1 MARIIVL
8 GGDGF
13 CGWPTALHLSAAGY
27 DVTVVDNFSRRTIDK
42 ELGCE
47 SLTPITTMDNRVKR
61 WRQLTGNKLFFKR
74 VDIARNYHGL
84 HDVLKK
90 LEPDAVVHFAE
101 QRAAPYSMKNAAHK
115 LYTVRNNIMAT
126 HNLLCA
132 LVDLKLDAHVVHLGS
147 TGVYGYSGDEEFKIP
162 EGYVDAELIN
172 GEHTVHKQIMY
183 PPDPGSVYHMTKV
196 MDAQLFY
203 FYNKNDRLRI
213 TDLHQGVVW
222 GTETEDTALHP
233 ELANRYDYDGDY
245 GTVLNRF
252 IMQGATGHPL
262 TVYGT
267 GEQVRAFIHIQNT
280 VQCIRMA
287 IEAPKPSEARV
298 EVFNQTTE
306 QLRLIDLAQRVAHI
320 TGAEIRFYDNPRVE
334 APSNELLLDNAQFM
348 DLGLEPI
355 TLNDNQ
361 ILKALEVV
369 YRHKDRVDFK
379 HIICTSTWRHD
390 IEPDHKGVA
399 GEFQQQAAGKA
410 AKKYAS

>member
-1 MARIIVL
+1 MARIIIL

-27 DVTVVDNFSRRTIDK
+27 DVTVVDNFSRRTIDV

-47 SLTPITTMDNRVKR
+47 SLTPIATMERRVKR
-61 WRQLTGNKLFFKR
+61 WRQLTGKKLFFKR

-84 HDVLKK
+84 YDVLKK
-90 LEPDAVVHFAE
+90 LEPDGVVHFAE

-115 LYTVRNNIMAT
+115 LYTVRNNTMAT

-132 LVDLKLDAHVVHLGS
+132 LVDLRLGTHVVHLGS
-147 TGVYGYSGDEEFKIP
+147 TGVYGYSGDSDFSIP
-162 EGYVDAELIN
+162 EGYVDAQLKS
-172 GEHTVHKQIMY
+172 GHKSMWTRIMY
-183 PPDPGSVYHMTKV
+183 PPDPGSIYHMTKV

-203 FYNKNDRLRI
+203 FYNKNDGLRI

-233 ELANRYDYDGDY
+233 ELVNRYDYDGDY

-280 VQCIRMA
+280 VQCIRIA
-287 IEAPKPSEARV
+287 LEAPKPSERRV

-306 QLRLIDLAQRVAHI
+306 QLMLIDLAQRVAAL
-320 TGAEIRFYDNPRVE
+320 TGAEIRFYSNPRVE
-334 APSNELLLDNAQFM
+334 APSNQLKLDNAQFM

-355 TLNDNQ
+355 TLNEDE
-361 ILKALEVV
+361 LAKALPLVH
-369 YRHKDRVDFK
+369 RHKDRVDFK

-410 AKKYAS
+410 AQK